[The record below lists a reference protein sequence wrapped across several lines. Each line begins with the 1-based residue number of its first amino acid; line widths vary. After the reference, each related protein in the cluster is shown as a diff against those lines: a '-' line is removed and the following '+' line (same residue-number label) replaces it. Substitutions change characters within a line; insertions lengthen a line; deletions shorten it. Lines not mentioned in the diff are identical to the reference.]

1 MPQERRIGEN
11 EALFREVNE
20 RVHALNET
28 FPLAAV
34 YTSWVCEC
42 SSTGCFER
50 VELTPAEYETVRADP
65 ARFLI
70 YPEDSHVAPEAELVA
85 ERLDRYWVVEK
96 LGQARKIAEA
106 LDPRTR

>member
-1 MPQERRIGEN
+1 MPQDRRVGDN

-20 RVHALNET
+20 RVHALNGT
-28 FPLAAV
+28 FPPAV

-42 SSTGCFER
+42 SNTGCFER
-50 VELTPAEYETVRADP
+50 VELEPAEYEAVRAHP

-70 YPEDSHVAPEAELVA
+70 YPDDSHAAPEVDRVV
-85 ERLDRYWVVEK
+85 ERHDRYWVVEK
-96 LGQARKIAEA
+96 LGQARRIAEA